1 MDKKAKHNQRMA
13 KKKEIVDA
21 RIAEAQQE
29 RGILLLLK
37 GNGKGK
43 SSSAFG
49 TMARAVGHGKRVA
62 VLQFT
67 KGWDDT
73 GEYLLFKD
81 HDLIDWYVMG
91 HGFTWET
98 QNFDQDKAAAEKAW
112 DKAAA
117 LLKDERYFMVVLDE
131 MTYSIKYKYLD
142 ADVVSNAIQNRPKD
156 QTVIVT
162 GRAMPKELEAIA
174 DTISEVKDLEHAFR
188 KGVKAQAGI
197 EF

>member
-1 MDKKAKHNQRMA
+1 MDKKDKHNQRMA

-21 RIAEAQQE
+21 RIAEAQDE

-81 HDLIDWYVMG
+81 HDLIDWHVMG

-98 QNFDQDKAAAEKAW
+98 QNFEQDKAAAEKAW
-112 DKAAA
+112 SVAEKLLQDK
-117 LLKDERYFMVVLDE
+117 RYFMVVLDE
-131 MTYSIKYKYLD
+131 ITYSIKYKYLD
-142 ADVVSNAIQNRPKD
+142 ADVVSKAIQNRPKD

-174 DTISEVKDLEHAFR
+174 DTISEVKDVEHAFR

-197 EF
+197 EY